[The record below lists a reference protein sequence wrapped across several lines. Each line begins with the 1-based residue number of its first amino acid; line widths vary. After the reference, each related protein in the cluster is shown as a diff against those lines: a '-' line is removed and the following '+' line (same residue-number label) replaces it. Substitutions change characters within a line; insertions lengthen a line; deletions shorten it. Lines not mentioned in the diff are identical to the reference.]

1 MHTREYIY
9 SLESTLASWHL
20 DCSYI
25 ILLYSIDGCGDRVEV
40 SKCVSV
46 SGFLNSAYGGV
57 AGRPNRCLWRQ
68 QFSQQGAKQEY
79 INLLSINPARP
90 PTSNLP
96 PSIQSPTSTF
106 KLEPMRTARFRNQQ
120 PLSQSH
126 LRRHF
131 PSIFPSMLLLFNRPP
146 GSRLLSQL
154 SMIPPRRFAYY

>member
-106 KLEPMRTARFRNQQ
+106 KLEPMRTRA
-120 PLSQSH
+120 LSQPTTIVAIASSSP
-126 LRRHF
+126 F
-131 PSIFPSMLLLFNRPP
+131 PLDISIY
-146 GSRLLSQL
+146 
-154 SMIPPRRFAYY
+154 AVVV

>member
-1 MHTREYIY
+1 MWVGIPPFTCYRRIQK
-9 SLESTLASWHL
+9 LASWHL

-68 QFSQQGAKQEY
+68 QFSKGAKQEY

-120 PLSQSH
+120 PLSQSQNDYM
-126 LRRHF
+126 RYTVRA
-131 PSIFPSMLLLFNRPP
+131 RE
-146 GSRLLSQL
+146 
-154 SMIPPRRFAYY
+154 PRKGTANMWCSWLWGDSSS